1 LGLTVCVRRGCFW
14 IARCGQRQRRL
25 AEDDAAPAD
34 EGDVAA
40 ADEAEEAEEPE
51 QPTDTAFFAAPPPTN
66 APKVVWG
73 KSA

>member
-1 LGLTVCVRRGCFW
+1 MPRHEPSQRAEPGEVLSAGKVVMRRTKDGKLVFVPPEPK
-14 IARCGQRQRRL
+14 R
-25 AEDDAAPAD
+25 
-34 EGDVAA
+34 
-40 ADEAEEAEEPE
+40 AEEPE